1 MEAAKKKKKGKKEGD
16 GKKKKKG
23 KKKKG
28 DGTKKGKGKK
38 KKAGNN
44 EDLVTELSEPVGGDA
59 QPEEG
64 QEDEPEGD
72 EDDKDEEP
80 EEGEPGE
87 ESQQPTEDEN
97 SSLPRRVIKV
107 KSDGSVKEDDGE
119 EEQDTL
125 SGAPK
130 LSKLQK
136 RKRVTEDGEEEVIEE
151 RDGEDEDNSGEEDLR
166 DQGESRLDEGDD

>member
-1 MEAAKKKKKGKKEGD
+1 MTVLQHILACDVERTALLKEMEEIINEPEASEAP
-16 GKKKKKG
+16 
-23 KKKKG
+23 
-28 DGTKKGKGKK
+28 TKKGKGKK

-87 ESQQPTEDEN
+87 ES
-97 SSLPRRVIKV
+97 
-107 KSDGSVKEDDGE
+107 
-119 EEQDTL
+119 
-125 SGAPK
+125 
-130 LSKLQK
+130 
-136 RKRVTEDGEEEVIEE
+136 
-151 RDGEDEDNSGEEDLR
+151 
-166 DQGESRLDEGDD
+166 